1 MSGLDDLLRTDAL
14 RMTEDWAGATPFHPA
29 VHDGESFHDLPR
41 PVLAVRVREAW
52 DFERR
57 KVPLADGDESV
68 GHSRDGVDIVV
79 SGRIGPTAAD
89 PDATALDLL
98 AAVETLRQVL
108 HVGGESAKY
117 DFYLE
122 HDATAGIYRHFKSCS
137 TVRLEYDLSDKSLLE
152 YTAVIHADDPTLYQS
167 GPE

>member
-1 MSGLDDLLRTDAL
+1 MSGFDDILRADAGRL
-14 RMTEDWAGATPFHPA
+14 TEDWSDATPFQPA
-29 VHDGESFHDLPR
+29 IYDGETFHDLPR
-41 PVLAVRVREAW
+41 PVLSVRVREAW

-68 GHSRDGVDIVV
+68 GHSRDGVEIVV

-89 PDATALDLL
+89 PGATGLDLL
-98 AAVETLRQVL
+98 AAVESLRQVL
-108 HVGGESAKY
+108 HVGGASAKY

-122 HDATAGIYRHFKSCS
+122 HDATAGTYRHFKSCS

-152 YTAVIHADDPTLYQS
+152 YTAVIHADAPTLYAT
-167 GPE
+167 GP